1 MQLKCYVK
9 KLKIMKDKTEEIL
22 RLIENPDNYDDIE
35 ISKMLGDSE
44 KADIYKTIN
53 LTADALSDTSNLDI
67 DIDKEWE
74 AFMEKKQHDFLPNRH
89 KVFSHFF
96 SRKIAS
102 IGLIV
107 AASMSL
113 IAAGIGVSYSIIKDN
128 KEIKKAEENKVQSKA
143 EAVVV
148 AADTLTSEL
157 PPIAETPIKI
167 YKNESLES
175 ILRDLSAHYGV
186 SVSYKSESVKNLHLY
201 YQWDRTQSLEETIGM
216 LNHFQQIHIMI
227 SDKSIIVEGL

>member
-1 MQLKCYVK
+1 
-9 KLKIMKDKTEEIL
+9 
-22 RLIENPDNYDDIE
+22 
-35 ISKMLGDSE
+35 
-44 KADIYKTIN
+44 
-53 LTADALSDTSNLDI
+53 
-67 DIDKEWE
+67 
-74 AFMEKKQHDFLPNRH
+74 MEKKQHDFLPNRH

-167 YKNESLES
+167 FKNESLES

-216 LNHFQQIHIMI
+216 LNHFQQIHIVI

>member
-9 KLKIMKDKTEEIL
+9 KLKIMKDKTDEIL

-53 LTADALSDTSNLDI
+53 RTADALSDISNLDI

>member
-167 YKNESLES
+167 FKNESLES

-216 LNHFQQIHIMI
+216 LNHFQQIHIVI